1 MACDA
6 TRLEPLLLLSLV
18 GVDGGHGDGSCGDG
32 SCGDGSCGDGSCGDG
47 GCSVTCLVRKWQL
60 VVMSHISKQ
69 KNWIKWKLKHMHKN
83 CACIAYECAG
93 TFVHSQ

>member
-1 MACDA
+1 MAWDM
-6 TRLEPLLLLSLV
+6 THLEPLLLLSLV

-32 SCGDGSCGDGSCGDG
+32 SCGDGGHG
-47 GCSVTCLVRKWQL
+47 VTCLVRKWQL

-83 CACIAYECAG
+83 CACIAYEHTGA
-93 TFVHSQ
+93 FVCSQ